1 MSNDAAWAESV
12 QQFQQML
19 SQSWGNM
26 LQAMQ
31 PGELNKAM
39 AMPPSTPVNFAGDK
53 LLELQQQYLQDMR
66 ALWGQGM
73 LPQMPKTGDRRFA
86 GENWAQNPLSV
97 YSVTA
102 YQMQARALM
111 GMVDAVEADEKTRAR
126 IRFGVEQWLAAM
138 SPSNFLAFNA
148 DAQKKAI
155 ETHGE
160 SIAKGVANLLHDMR
174 QGHISMTDESRFE
187 VGRNVATTE
196 GAVVF
201 ENELFQLLEYKP
213 LTAKVYERPFLMVP
227 PCINKYYIL
236 DLQPENS
243 VIRYAVSQG
252 HRTFVISWRN
262 PDESLGHKTWDDYI
276 EQAVLTAIAKTQEIS
291 GVEKIN
297 ALGFCVGG
305 TMLTNALAVLAAR
318 GQDVVASATF
328 LTTLINFAD
337 TGILDVFI
345 DENFV
350 RMREMQ
356 MGQGGLMKGQD
367 LASTFSFLRPNEL
380 VWNYVVGNYLKGET
394 PPPFD
399 LLYWNSDSTNLPGP
413 FYAWYLRNLYL
424 ENNLTKSGAL
434 TVCGETVDISA
445 VKLPVYVYGSREDH
459 IVPVS
464 TAYASTQVLG
474 GDLRFVMGASGHIAG
489 VINPPAKNKR
499 SHWLRED
506 GEFPATFDDW
516 TEGATEYPGSWWT
529 DWSAWLGSHAGK
541 QVAAPKNYGRAKA
554 YAAIEDAPGRY
565 VLAKV

>member
-297 ALGFCVGG
+297 ALGFCVGA
-305 TMLTNALAVLAAR
+305 TILSHALAVLAAR
-318 GQDVVASATF
+318 GQEPVASATF
-328 LTTLINFAD
+328 LTTLLDFSD

-345 DENFV
+345 D
-350 RMREMQ
+350 
-356 MGQGGLMKGQD
+356 
-367 LASTFSFLRPNEL
+367 
-380 VWNYVVGNYLKGET
+380 
-394 PPPFD
+394 
-399 LLYWNSDSTNLPGP
+399 
-413 FYAWYLRNLYL
+413 
-424 ENNLTKSGAL
+424 
-434 TVCGETVDISA
+434 
-445 VKLPVYVYGSREDH
+445 
-459 IVPVS
+459 
-464 TAYASTQVLG
+464 
-474 GDLRFVMGASGHIAG
+474 
-489 VINPPAKNKR
+489 
-499 SHWLRED
+499 
-506 GEFPATFDDW
+506 
-516 TEGATEYPGSWWT
+516 
-529 DWSAWLGSHAGK
+529 
-541 QVAAPKNYGRAKA
+541 
-554 YAAIEDAPGRY
+554 
-565 VLAKV
+565 